1 MDIENLVEKL
11 REIQNGLHLAC
22 GGCVSARIMATDA
35 EGDKEM
41 LMRYLDAI
49 GHTSA
54 DAVDKLFEV
63 DGILNE
69 IISELER
76 NGLSIDI
83 NLLKGE

>member
-1 MDIENLVEKL
+1 MDVENLVEKL
-11 REIQNGLHLAC
+11 KEIRNRLHLAC

-41 LMRYLDAI
+41 LMQYLDAI

-63 DGILNE
+63 DGMLDG

-83 NLLKGE
+83 NILKGE